1 MNLGFPEMLFL
12 GLLALLLFG
21 PRRLPEIGRQIGKA
35 LGEFKRASS
44 EFQNQLEDEVRQLEV
59 QEDGQRSIAPPA
71 PEGSIAQTTA
81 AGATASSGASPESSP
96 ESSHDSSPALSSS
109 TDPPLPA
116 SSSHSSSG
124 QASSGQGDPGGNGA
138 QSA

>member
-59 QEDGQRSIAPPA
+59 LEDSQRSIAPPPA
-71 PEGSIAQTTA
+71 PEGSIAQA
-81 AGATASSGASPESSP
+81 AS
-96 ESSHDSSPALSSS
+96 SSPASGSPAAG
-109 TDPPLPA
+109 PPLPPA
-116 SSSHSSSG
+116 S
-124 QASSGQGDPGGNGA
+124 DDGA
-138 QSA
+138 QGA

>member
-1 MNLGFPEMLFL
+1 MNLGFPEMMFL

-59 QEDGQRSIAPPA
+59 QEDSQRTIAPPA
-71 PEGSIAQTTA
+71 PEGSIAQTA
-81 AGATASSGASPESSP
+81 ASHVSAQEQGANVG
-96 ESSHDSSPALSSS
+96 H
-109 TDPPLPA
+109 
-116 SSSHSSSG
+116 
-124 QASSGQGDPGGNGA
+124 QAPGGDGA
-138 QSA
+138 KGA

>member
-21 PRRLPEIGRQIGKA
+21 PKRLPEIGRQIGKA

-59 QEDGQRSIAPPA
+59 QQESQRTIAPPA

-81 AGATASSGASPESSP
+81 PVPGRNPEADLGASAATSPDPSPPLSASSACGAS
-96 ESSHDSSPALSSS
+96 
-109 TDPPLPA
+109 
-116 SSSHSSSG
+116 
-124 QASSGQGDPGGNGA
+124 GGNGA
-138 QSA
+138 QGA

>member
-59 QEDGQRSIAPPA
+59 QEDSKHSIAPPA

-81 AGATASSGASPESSP
+81 AAPASS
-96 ESSHDSSPALSSS
+96 
-109 TDPPLPA
+109 PPLPA
-116 SSSHSSSG
+116 SSNRSD
-124 QASSGQGDPGGNGA
+124 AANGDPGTNRGNGA
-138 QSA
+138 QGA

>member
-1 MNLGFPEMLFL
+1 MNLGVPEMMFL

-59 QEDGQRSIAPPA
+59 EENSQRGIAPPA
-71 PEGSIAQTTA
+71 PPEGSIAQTACADPA
-81 AGATASSGASPESSP
+81 AS
-96 ESSHDSSPALSSS
+96 
-109 TDPPLPA
+109 PPLPA
-116 SSSHSSSG
+116 SSNGGDGASG
-124 QASSGQGDPGGNGA
+124 GDGA
-138 QSA
+138 KGA